1 MQDVL
6 SIGQFHDFI
15 LQESSVCADVPFPV
29 IVVDD
34 IDIQR
39 DFPAT
44 VGHGTD
50 ILVLRQVHR
59 GSIID
64 PRIRTGRKR

>member
-34 IDIQR
+34 IGIQR

-50 ILVLRQVHR
+50 ILLVPA
-59 GSIID
+59 G
-64 PRIRTGRKR
+64 T